1 MYSIDESDLG
11 IDGAKAER
19 LEGGGSE
26 FDEGRVLN
34 EALLQEEDQRLA
46 GSEIQPLKT
55 GEDLNAISSVALDA
69 LAAGRKDSKKKEK
82 EMSRVE
88 RAVAD
93 TFDELDTYFT
103 GDKLPSL
110 QKEEFK
116 YMATG
121 MTLRDRLEIPIII
134 QSPETVVSYE
144 FSADPPNLKFGIT
157 FIAALGEGET
167 LDDLELEEVE
177 EIKLVNSRSNQSVD
191 AEGNAAAYSYQ
202 GSFVVGDEGVIF
214 LIFDVDDSWS
224 LFNNGSNILS
234 YNVKVVQPTFA
245 YVDELRCEHALSL
258 LQEGEEESGLA
269 RSNHADL
276 TTNIMKT
283 TSEIERMEVQIFS
296 FKSNLARR
304 RRRGKPFS
312 RACTGIWTAW
322 RRDTMSSMACVSVF

>member
-177 EIKLVNSRSNQSVD
+177 EIKLVNSRPNQSVD

-224 LFNNGSNILS
+224 LFNNGSNMLS

-245 YVDELRCEHALSL
+245 YVDELRCERLAGR
-258 LQEGEEESGLA
+258 ERRSGLA
-269 RSNHADL
+269 RSNRGPHYQYYEDYLGNRANGGANLLPSKATWQEGGGEGSPFESMYRDL
-276 TTNIMKT
+276 DRVEEGYDVINGLCI
-283 TSEIERMEVQIFS
+283 RV
-296 FKSNLARR
+296 
-304 RRRGKPFS
+304 
-312 RACTGIWTAW
+312 
-322 RRDTMSSMACVSVF
+322 

>member
-1 MYSIDESDLG
+1 MNSIDESDLG
-11 IDGAKAER
+11 IDGAMAER

-55 GEDLNAISSVALDA
+55 GEDLNAISSIALDA

-121 MTLRDRLEIPIII
+121 QWRITWRVGRTHVRGFIEGTNDG
-134 QSPETVVSYE
+134 
-144 FSADPPNLKFGIT
+144 PPHG
-157 FIAALGEGET
+157 
-167 LDDLELEEVE
+167 
-177 EIKLVNSRSNQSVD
+177 SR
-191 AEGNAAAYSYQ
+191 
-202 GSFVVGDEGVIF
+202 
-214 LIFDVDDSWS
+214 
-224 LFNNGSNILS
+224 
-234 YNVKVVQPTFA
+234 
-245 YVDELRCEHALSL
+245 
-258 LQEGEEESGLA
+258 
-269 RSNHADL
+269 
-276 TTNIMKT
+276 
-283 TSEIERMEVQIFS
+283 
-296 FKSNLARR
+296 
-304 RRRGKPFS
+304 
-312 RACTGIWTAW
+312 
-322 RRDTMSSMACVSVF
+322 